1 MKNERRVQYHQY
13 TGCIHSHAHRGKDE
27 EPFRIV
33 VPICRI
39 GGLNEAD
46 KLIPMKQSPKVSLLT
61 SNFIPRAAASSTR
74 KSGHL
79 LARFGERWFL
89 PEG

>member
-1 MKNERRVQYHQY
+1 MKDGFN
-13 TGCIHSHAHRGKDE
+13 TTNTLGAFILMLNGKKQE

-61 SNFIPRAAASSTR
+61 SNFIPCAAASSTR

-79 LARFGERWFL
+79 LARPRVRWFL
-89 PEG
+89 PEE